1 MLTAFVW
8 QRSEVRILPP
18 DPQNFIRE
26 VGRTTEVS
34 TMATLLEQLGTVVT
48 ETLSWVGEAVE
59 TIVGSPF
66 LLLTTGIL
74 VLGGAVGILGRL
86 LSRR

>member
-1 MLTAFVW
+1 MEA
-8 QRSEVRILPP
+8 
-18 DPQNFIRE
+18 
-26 VGRTTEVS
+26 
-34 TMATLLEQLGTVVT
+34 LLSNLGSVVT
-48 ETLSWVGEAVE
+48 QTLVWVGDAVE